1 MNVGDEFSKGRVHEK
16 QLEAERVKLW
26 DFLGKD
32 SCDFESP
39 RVNATRAVIGC
50 LYENIDLDL
59 AYDHVRAVM
68 DFCNEVENRER
79 EQFDLLLENFN
90 GDRGSTI

>member
-1 MNVGDEFSKGRVHEK
+1 MELQHRSSGNKKNSK
-16 QLEAERVKLW
+16 
-26 DFLGKD
+26 
-32 SCDFESP
+32 
-39 RVNATRAVIGC
+39 
-50 LYENIDLDL
+50 ENLL
-59 AYDHVRAVM
+59 SHALPNKAVM